1 MTTPMPSPTRHH
13 EAGIILLAGVA
24 YVLIGVGTS
33 ILAAGVSSSVGG
45 KAWRLAAWL
54 LSLLVFAGH
63 LAVERSRDARRVRV
77 AARVALAV
85 AIGAFGVAA
94 LGPLRMHW
102 GEPARVR
109 LVMLSLVAWPLLTAV
124 PAFVVAFLVSIGLD
138 RLAAGTQ
145 ASPSRMA

>member
-13 EAGIILLAGVA
+13 DAGIILLAGVA
-24 YVLIGVGTS
+24 YVLIGIGTS
-33 ILAAGVSSSVGG
+33 MLAAGVSSLVGG

-54 LSLLVFAGH
+54 LSLIVFGVH
-63 LAVERSRDARRVRV
+63 LAIERRRDPRPVRA

-94 LGPLRMHW
+94 LGPVRMHW
-102 GEPARVR
+102 GEPAR
-109 LVMLSLVAWPLLTAV
+109 LKLIMLSLVAWPLLTGV

-145 ASPSRMA
+145 ASPSRIA